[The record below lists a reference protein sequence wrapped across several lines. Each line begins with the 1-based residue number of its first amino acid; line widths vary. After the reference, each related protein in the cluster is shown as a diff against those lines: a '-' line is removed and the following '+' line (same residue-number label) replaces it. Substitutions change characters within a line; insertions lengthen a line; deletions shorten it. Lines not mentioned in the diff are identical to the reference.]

1 MLGVSR
7 ESQAAL
13 DADLDARLSQD
24 AVTQTTADDLLA
36 VAEVIGRERSLRT
49 TLTDAGQPVEA
60 RLALV
65 DSLFGARIEAAALD
79 VLKAAVAL
87 RWTSPRD
94 LVEAVQHSGLVATLA
109 LAETAGQ
116 LDRVEEELFR
126 FGRLLSANGELG
138 LVLDSTAVPADSKQ
152 RLVADLLDGRV
163 AEQTQTLLQQAI
175 LAPLGRS
182 VEDFVVELAQLAAA
196 RRGRL
201 LADVTVA
208 VPLTGDQEQRLA
220 AVLERIYR
228 RGIDLQVAVD
238 REVRG
243 GVRVRVGEEII
254 DGTVDT
260 RLEQAARR
268 VAG

>member
-1 MLGVSR
+1 V
-7 ESQAAL
+7 
-13 DADLDARLSQD
+13 
-24 AVTQTTADDLLA
+24 VTQATADDLLA
-36 VAEVIGRERSLRT
+36 VAGVIGRERSLRT
-49 TLTDAGQPVEA
+49 TLSDAGQPVEA

-65 DSLFGARIEAAALD
+65 ESLFSTRVDETALD

-94 LVEAVQHSGLVATLA
+94 LVEAVQHCGLVATLA
-109 LAETAGQ
+109 LAETAGH

-138 LVLDSTAVPADSKQ
+138 LVLDSTAVQVENKQ
-152 RLVADLLDGRV
+152 RLVAELLDGRV
-163 AEQTQTLLQQAI
+163 AEQTQTLLEQAVSV
-175 LAPLGRS
+175 PLGRS
-182 VEDFVVELAQLAAA
+182 AEEFVAELAQLAAA

-208 VPLTGDQEQRLA
+208 APLTGDQEQRLA

-228 RGIDLQVAVD
+228 RGIDLQVAID
-238 REVRG
+238 PAVRG

-260 RLEQAARR
+260 RLDQAARR
-268 VAG
+268 VVG

>member
-13 DADLDARLSQD
+13 EAELDVRLSQD
-24 AVTQTTADDLLA
+24 SVTQTTADDLLA
-36 VAEVIGRERSLRT
+36 AAGLIGRERGLRT

-65 DSLFGARIEAAALD
+65 DSLFGARIDAAALE
-79 VLKAAVAL
+79 VLKTAVAL

-94 LVEAVQHSGLVATLA
+94 LVGAVQHCGLVATLA
-109 LAETAGQ
+109 LAEKAGQ

-138 LVLDSTAVPADSKQ
+138 LVLDSTAVPADDKQ
-152 RLVADLLDGRV
+152 RLVAELLDGRV
-163 AEQTQTLLQQAI
+163 ASQTQTLLQQAV

-182 VEDFVVELAQLAAA
+182 VEEFVLELTQLAAA

-208 VPLTGDQEQRLA
+208 IPLTGDQERRLA
-220 AVLERIYR
+220 AVLERIYG
-228 RGIDLQVAVD
+228 RGIDLQVAID
-238 REVRG
+238 PSVRG

>member
-7 ESQAAL
+7 ESLAAL
-13 DADLDARLSQD
+13 ESELDVQLVQG
-24 AVTQTTADDLLA
+24 AVTQATADDLLA
-36 VAEVIGRERSLRT
+36 IAEVIGRERSLRT

-65 DSLFGARIEAAALD
+65 DSLFAARVDAASLNL
-79 VLKAAVAL
+79 LKTAVAM

-94 LVEAVQHSGLVATLA
+94 LVESVQHCGLVATLA
-109 LAETAGQ
+109 LAETAGE

-138 LVLDSTAVPADSKQ
+138 LVLDSTAVPAESKQ
-152 RLVADLLDGRV
+152 RLVAELLDGRV

-182 VEDFVVELAQLAAA
+182 VEDFVAELAQLAAA

-208 VPLTGDQEQRLA
+208 APLSADQEQRLA

-228 RGIDLQVAVD
+228 RGIDLQVAIDPDVL
-238 REVRG
+238 G